1 MNNEKSRNNDDSQ
14 TGSSSRF
21 GTLEVMIKVAHKNSY
36 KNLEKPLKSLLNELE
51 STSRLLRVT
60 EEMKMS
66 PELKKIISENPNI
79 RYLGH
84 KKWEEDRTYNTPFS
98 NLSNETINPF
108 KDEFYRLVT
117 DVVAYLVSKNGADDL
132 KKSVIF
138 DDLMHEASFGKDEAI
153 LNAMAS
159 GMLDGIA
166 YARKNPDKVSNLHYS
181 QIKLLMQNLI
191 LNPNTAQ
198 HAKDDLSA
206 SWRSA

>member
-36 KNLEKPLKSLLNELE
+36 KNLEKPLKSLLNDLE

-60 EEMKMS
+60 EE
-66 PELKKIISENPNI
+66 IPNI

-84 KKWEEDRTYNTPFS
+84 KKREEDRTYNTPFS
-98 NLSNETINPF
+98 NLLSNETINPF